1 MASGFIVLKDGRCF
15 APRWSIYDE
24 VIRITI
30 RELEEIEKGQELA
43 DWLKMQIPEPEDNED
58 NEIGWGFIDPR
69 INNNIVNRELDLRA
83 LTDENQ
89 QLFWKAVQKGMDKLT
104 NGAPNYS
111 TLPVE
116 FFEVFHKMFVLCNKG
131 EPPMELTHWNKLAD
145 PCTEKKGPGWTN
157 EESA

>member
-30 RELEEIEKGQELA
+30 RELQEIENGQLLA
-43 DWLKMQIPEPEDNED
+43 DWLKLQIPETEDDED
-58 NEIGWGFIDPR
+58 KEMGWGFIDPR
-69 INNNIVNRELDLRA
+69 INNDIVNRQLDLRS
-83 LTDENQ
+83 LTFGNQ
-89 QLFWKAVQKGMDKLT
+89 DLFLKAVQNGMDKLNT
-104 NGAPNYS
+104 DPNYS

-116 FFEVFHKMFVLCNKG
+116 FFEVFHKMFELCEKG
-131 EPPMELTHWNKLAD
+131 EPPMELTDWRKLAD

-157 EESA
+157 